1 MALVAA
7 SANELRASRLRSE
20 LRCRKCPWP
29 CKPCY
34 CSSDTLLITLP
45 LALAGAIAFV
55 LVNRH
60 RAKRG
65 KRALPGWAEWVCIIG
80 ILVSVHVIA

>member
-1 MALVAA
+1 M
-7 SANELRASRLRSE
+7 
-20 LRCRKCPWP
+20 
-29 CKPCY
+29 
-34 CSSDTLLITLP
+34 DTLLITLP
-45 LALAGAIAFV
+45 LAVAGAIAFV